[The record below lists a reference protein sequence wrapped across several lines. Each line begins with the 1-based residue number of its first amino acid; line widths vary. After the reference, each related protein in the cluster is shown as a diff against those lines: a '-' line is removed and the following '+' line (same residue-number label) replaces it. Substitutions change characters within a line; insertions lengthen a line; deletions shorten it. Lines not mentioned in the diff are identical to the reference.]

1 MAIVAGV
8 RIFTL
13 GRMNTVRQIP
23 TTLAEVEEVEQTP
36 WQDRLMAQNVYAAIA
51 RSANAWP
58 DRPAIHFLAHGQ
70 LDDEPETILYRDLL
84 ARITATA
91 NLLRDLGI
99 GDTDVVTLLMPIIP
113 ETQYF
118 LWGSETAGIANPV
131 NPFLEVDHIVGICKA
146 AGTKVL
152 VACDPSISPDP
163 WPKAEAVKAALPDI
177 TLIRVGGPSASTS
190 DVVSYEEAIAGV
202 ADDRL
207 TFDREFHLDDV
218 AAYFHT
224 GGTTGVPKL
233 ARHTQKGLM
242 LHSWTFGNCMPDPT
256 DTRHGP
262 QHYPLGIPLFH
273 VGGGTCY
280 SLMPFVWGRTVTML
294 GAEGYRNPNTLR
306 DFYANCA
313 RLGWTK
319 IPIVPTVWSMLL
331 QMPVGD
337 HDLSRVE
344 YGGVGGSTLS
354 VEVANAAMKKLGI
367 PLVEGWGMT
376 ETHGF
381 ATINPYLGDIRVGSV
396 GLRQPYMQVRIV
408 EPDGKGGIARDCDT
422 DEIGLVVVR
431 GPQVFGGYLDEVH
444 DSKAWLD
451 GDRHSGWFDTG
462 DLGRLDAD
470 GYVWLT
476 GRAKDL
482 IIRGGHNIDPATI
495 EDVLYQHPSVE
506 LAAAVGRPDKRVG
519 EIPVAY
525 VQFGV
530 GKSETEDTLKA
541 FVAERIPE
549 RAANPV
555 EIIAMTEMPLTGVGK
570 IFKPQLRLDAAR
582 RVYEREFAPLAKEMR
597 VDIAIDV
604 RTDKL
609 HGTLATATI
618 SGAGDREAAAAK
630 VREAMGAYEIRA
642 EVSVAE
648 G

>member
-1 MAIVAGV
+1 MQ
-8 RIFTL
+8 
-13 GRMNTVRQIP
+13 QIP
-23 TTLAEVEEVEQTP
+23 KTLAEVEEIEKTP
-36 WQDRLMAQNVYAAIA
+36 WQDRLMAGNVYEAIGKSA
-51 RSANAWP
+51 RAWP
-58 DRPAIHFLAHGQ
+58 DRPAIHALAHGQ
-70 LDDEPETILYRDLL
+70 LDDTPETISYRDLF
-84 ARITATA
+84 ARITSAA
-91 NLLRDLGI
+91 NLLRDLGV
-99 GDTDVVTLLMPIIP
+99 GDTDVTTLLMPIIP

-118 LWGSETAGIANPV
+118 LWGAETAGISNPV
-131 NPFLEVDHIVGICKA
+131 NPFLEVEHIIGICKA

-163 WPKAEAVKAALPDI
+163 WPKAEAVKAAMPDI
-177 TLIRVGGPSASTS
+177 TLIRVGGPARSTE
-190 DVVSYEEAIAGV
+190 DVVSYEDAIQGV

-207 TFDREFHLDDV
+207 TFDRTFHLDDV

-233 ARHTQKGLM
+233 ARHTQRGLM
-242 LHSWTFGNCMPDPT
+242 LHSWTFGNCIPDPV
-256 DTRHGP
+256 DPSHAP

-280 SLMPFVWGRTVTML
+280 SLMPFVWGRTVTMM

-331 QMPVGD
+331 QMPVEGY
-337 HDLSRVE
+337 DLSRVQH
-344 YGGVGGSTLS
+344 GGVGGSTLS
-354 VEVANAAMKKLGI
+354 VEVANAAKRKLGI

-396 GLRQPYMQVRIV
+396 GLRQPYMQVRV
-408 EPDGKGGIARDCDT
+408 VHPDGKGGISGDCET

-431 GPQVFGGYLDEVH
+431 GPQVFGGYLDDDH
-444 DSKAWLD
+444 DAKAWLD
-451 GDRHSGWFDTG
+451 GDRNSGWFDTG

-470 GYVWLT
+470 GYLWLT

-495 EDVLYQHPSVE
+495 EDVLYQHPAIE
-506 LAAAVGRPDKRVG
+506 LAAAVGRPDRRVG

-525 VQFGV
+525 VQFSA
-530 GKSETEDTLKA
+530 GKTETPENLKT

-555 EIIAMTEMPLTGVGK
+555 EIIPMAELPLTGVGK
-570 IFKPQLRLDAAR
+570 IFKPELRLDAAR
-582 RVYEREFAPLAKEMR
+582 RVYEREFAPLAKDLG
-597 VDIAIDV
+597 VTIDTDV
-604 RTDKL
+604 RSDKL
-609 HGTLATATI
+609 YGTIVVATI
-618 SGAGDREAAAAK
+618 GGTGDREAAAAQ
-630 VREAMGAYEIRA
+630 VRQAMGAYEIRS
-642 EVSVAE
+642 EVVVSPD
-648 G
+648 

>member
-1 MAIVAGV
+1 MQ
-8 RIFTL
+8 
-13 GRMNTVRQIP
+13 QIP
-23 TTLAEVEEVEQTP
+23 RTLAEVEEIEKTP
-36 WQDRLMAQNVYAAIA
+36 WQDRLMAENVYAAIGK
-51 RSANAWP
+51 SAKIWP
-58 DRPAIHFLAHGQ
+58 DRPAIHALAHGQ
-70 LDDEPETILYRDLL
+70 LDDPVQTITYAELF
-84 ARITATA
+84 ARITSAA
-91 NLLRDLGI
+91 NLLRGLGI
-99 GDTDVVTLLMPIIP
+99 GDRDVTTLLMPIVP

-118 LWGSETAGIANPV
+118 LWGAETAGIANPV
-131 NPFLEVDHIVGICKA
+131 NPFLEVEHIVGICRA

-163 WPKAEAVKAALPDI
+163 WPKAEAVKAALPGI
-177 TLIRVGGPSASTS
+177 TLIRVGGPARSTA
-190 DVVSYEEAIAGV
+190 DVVSYEDAIQGV

-207 TFDREFHLDDV
+207 TFDRTFHLDDV

-233 ARHTQKGLM
+233 ARHTQRGLM
-242 LHSWTFGNCMPDPT
+242 LHSWTFGNCMPDPA
-256 DTRHGP
+256 DPSHCP

-294 GAEGYRNPNTLR
+294 GAEGYRNPNSLR

-337 HDLSRVE
+337 HDLSRVQ

-354 VEVANAAMKKLGI
+354 VEVANAAKRKLGI
-367 PLVEGWGMT
+367 PLIEGWGMT

-381 ATINPYLGDIRVGSV
+381 ATINPYEGEIRVGSV
-396 GLRQPYMQVRIV
+396 GLRQPYMQVRVV
-408 EPDGKGGIARDCDT
+408 EADGQGGIRRDCGT
-422 DEIGLVVVR
+422 DEIGLVVVQ
-431 GPQVFGGYLDEVH
+431 GPQVFGGYLDDEH
-444 DSKAWLD
+444 DARAWLD
-451 GDRHSGWFDTG
+451 GDRNSGWFDTG
-462 DLGRLDAD
+462 DLGRFDAD
-470 GYVWLT
+470 GYLWLT

-495 EDVLYQHPSVE
+495 EDVLYQHPAIE
-506 LAAAVGRPDKRVG
+506 LAAAVGRPDRRVG

-525 VQFGV
+525 VQFSAGQ
-530 GKSETEDTLKA
+530 SETEEDLKA

-555 EIIAMTEMPLTGVGK
+555 EIIALPTMPLTGVGK
-570 IFKPQLRLDAAR
+570 IFKPELRLDAAR
-582 RVYEREFAPLAKEMR
+582 RVYEREFAPLARER
-597 VDIAIDV
+597 GVAIAIDV
-604 RTDKL
+604 RSDKL
-609 HGTLATATI
+609 HGTLAVATI
-618 SGAGDREAAAAK
+618 SGGGDREAAAAQ

-642 EVSVAE
+642 EVVVS
-648 G
+648 GD

>member
-1 MAIVAGV
+1 MAIVGGE

-36 WQDRLMAQNVYAAIA
+36 WQDRLMSENVYAAIA
-51 RSANAWP
+51 KSANAWP
-58 DRPAIHFLAHGQ
+58 DRPAIHFLKHGQ
-70 LDDEPETILYRDLL
+70 LDDEPQTILYRDLL

-190 DVVSYEEAIAGV
+190 DVVSYEDAIQGV

-256 DTRHGP
+256 DSSHGP

-337 HDLSRVE
+337 HDLSRVQ

-530 GKSETEDTLKA
+530 GKSETEDDLKA
-541 FVAERIPE
+541 FVAERIAE

-582 RVYEREFAPLAKEMR
+582 RVYEREFALLAKEMQ

-642 EVSVAE
+642 EVSVA
-648 G
+648 GD